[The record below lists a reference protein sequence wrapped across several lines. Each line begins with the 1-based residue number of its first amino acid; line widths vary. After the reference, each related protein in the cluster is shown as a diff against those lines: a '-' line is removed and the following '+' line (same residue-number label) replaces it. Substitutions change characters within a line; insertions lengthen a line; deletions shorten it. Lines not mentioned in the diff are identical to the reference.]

1 MNFLLF
7 ILYSL
12 VAVVVFVVAFFG
24 VILTATIAGI
34 IVFLY
39 ELFSHSP
46 FKCPSIRR
54 RRQNA

>member
-1 MNFLLF
+1 MNSLLF
-7 ILYSL
+7 ILYTL
-12 VAVVVFVVAFFG
+12 VAVVVFVVAFFD
-24 VILTATIAGI
+24 VILTVTIAGI

-46 FKCPSIRR
+46 FKRPSIRR

>member
-24 VILTATIAGI
+24 VILTATIVGI

-46 FKCPSIRR
+46 FKGPSIRR